1 MGQAAATPEV
11 VAALLRLVSDPTG
24 AIRGVAA
31 AALEQMGPVVAS
43 LEALSAL
50 YKLLKDYDR
59 NVHEVAE
66 WALRK
71 MSLYIGP
78 QDRSEAMKLFL
89 FLARSNNIAQRD
101 IGYVGL
107 RNLLAARHS

>member
-1 MGQAAATPEV
+1 M
-11 VAALLRLVSDPTG
+11 SDPTG
-24 AIRGVAA
+24 AIRGIAA
-31 AALEQMGPVVAS
+31 AALEQMGQVVAS

-50 YKLLKDYDR
+50 YKLLKDHNR
-59 NVHEVAE
+59 NLHEAAE

-78 QDRSEAMKLFL
+78 QDRSEAIKLFL
-89 FLARSNNIAQRD
+89 SLARSNNMEERD
-101 IGYVGL
+101 LGYVGL